1 MVQLQTDDEGIVQV
15 VIKGLRPSGFL
26 EASSIDQQKTYELY
40 PDGNSF
46 DMFNGL
52 IKKKN

>member
-1 MVQLQTDDEGIVQV
+1 LQTDDEGIVK
-15 VIKGLRPSGFL
+15 IKIRGLTSDGYL
-26 EASSIDQQKTYELY
+26 EATNIESTKLYELY

-46 DMFNGL
+46 DMLHNL